1 MQQEEKMRMNNQRL
15 GSNGIREVQDG
26 SLLAGTRLKD
36 VRTDANDGAPN
47 LRVTHVAKSEQ
58 KKTLSGSYSA
68 S

>member
-47 LRVTHVAKSEQ
+47 SVLPTSQNLNR
-58 KKTLSGSYSA
+58 KKL
-68 S
+68 